1 MKGKVIE
8 IGKVKF
14 NAEYLRSVS
23 EKKALK
29 DYSHLERS
37 KVLNAWKQANGLT
50 VRTKPKKTTPKKEV
64 AKTTENKSED

>member
-1 MKGKVIE
+1 VKGKVLE

-23 EKKALK
+23 EHKAIK

-37 KVLNAWKQANGLT
+37 QVTNAWKQANGLT
-50 VRTKPKKTTPKKEV
+50 VRNNKKTKK
-64 AKTTENKSED
+64 KKNNED